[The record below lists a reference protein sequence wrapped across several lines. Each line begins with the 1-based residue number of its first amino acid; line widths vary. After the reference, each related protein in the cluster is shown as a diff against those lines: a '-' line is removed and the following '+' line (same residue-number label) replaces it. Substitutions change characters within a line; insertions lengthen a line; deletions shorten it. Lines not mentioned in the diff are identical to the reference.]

1 MERVSHLAGSSCGRS
16 RSLQPPCRRIALRQP
31 RLRQRL
37 AQDKKKERSSAR
49 CRPRDSTPFDRR
61 ESPRECVLIKR
72 TVRGGQVETHDGDVV
87 IIGDVNRDSIVSASG
102 DVAVFGRLSGEVYAG
117 NRGDVNATVT
127 AICFEPSQ
135 M

>member
-1 MERVSHLAGSSCGRS
+1 M
-16 RSLQPPCRRIALRQP
+16 
-31 RLRQRL
+31 
-37 AQDKKKERSSAR
+37 
-49 CRPRDSTPFDRR
+49 
-61 ESPRECVLIKR
+61 LIKR

-87 IIGDVNRDSIVSASG
+87 IIGDVNVDSIVSASG

-117 NRGDVNATVT
+117 NRGDENATVT